1 MAEVTWKLYSPLTAE
16 FFLNDEYGDID
27 YSDEN
32 AIPFTGTA
40 LTAYEDSIREEIE
53 RYNGRGD
60 DLAEYI
66 HDDCGAEYGVQVNQK
81 VLSVVPSV
89 ESVNGELVG
98 CATVKLREPLTGEE
112 TAAFCSYLEGQYSDG
127 WGEGFEQREI
137 MSEDGVLYVHFW
149 GSEHFAFTIDKH
161 PTAEPEK
168 TAEQDV
174 SQPQRPKMNLVGMD
188 SNIFL
193 ILGTASR
200 LLRGAGQAAQAKEM
214 QQRVQQSHDYYKALG
229 IISEYVET
237 EMSGAVR
244 AGREKPEK
252 KKGGEAR

>member
-1 MAEVTWKLYSPLTAE
+1 MAEVTWKLYSPLCAE
-16 FFLNDEYGDID
+16 FFLKDEYGDID
-27 YSDEN
+27 FHEEN
-32 AIPFTGTA
+32 AIPFSGTD
-40 LTAYEDSIREEIE
+40 LILYEDSIHEEID
-53 RYNGRGD
+53 RYGGPD

-66 HDDCGAEYGVQVNQK
+66 HDDCGAEYGVQINQI

-98 CATVKLREPLTGEE
+98 CATVKLREPLTREE
-112 TAAFCSYLEGQYSDG
+112 TAALCSYLEGQYSDG

-137 MSEDGVLYVHFW
+137 MAEDGALYVHFW
-149 GSEHFAFTIDKH
+149 GSEHFAFTINKQ

-200 LLRGAGQAAQAKEM
+200 LLRGAGQAEQAKEM
-214 QQRVQQSHDYYKALG
+214 EQRVQQSHDYYKALG

-237 EMSGAVR
+237 ELSHAVQ
-244 AGREKPEK
+244 ANREKPEQ